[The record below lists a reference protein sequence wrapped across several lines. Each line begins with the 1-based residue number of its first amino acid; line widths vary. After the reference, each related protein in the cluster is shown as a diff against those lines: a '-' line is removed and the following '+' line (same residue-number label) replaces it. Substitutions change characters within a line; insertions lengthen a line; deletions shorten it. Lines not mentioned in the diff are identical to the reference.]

1 MNKIEFK
8 NAVKKSKPMV
18 WMNMFDENFYEI
30 VGVDIDTFDR
40 KNWEEKPINIVYLDT
55 KDNQEKD
62 GNAHLCEIELS
73 ENIITPHK
81 NKRSRRSRGA
91 IAKTDESIAP
101 GSSTFTITNNINSK
115 SMKKITYTDSTSCA
129 VGIINKLNEI
139 GIISDY
145 IMEEDDETFIEI
157 IGIITEELE
166 ILLGLDFSS
175 EFCD

>member
-30 VGVDIDTFDR
+30 VGVNIDTFDR

-73 ENIITPHK
+73 ENIITTPK
-81 NKRSRRSRGA
+81 NKRYGGSRGA
-91 IAKTDESIAP
+91 RAKTDESITP
-101 GSSTFTITNNINSK
+101 SSSTIKITNNKNSK

-129 VGIINKLNEI
+129 GEIINRLNDI
-139 GIISDY
+139 GVISDY
-145 IMEEDDETFIEI
+145 IMEEDDETFIDI
-157 IGIITEELE
+157 IGIITEEIE
-166 ILLGLDFSS
+166 ITLGLDFSS

>member
-73 ENIITPHK
+73 ENIITTPK
-81 NKRSRRSRGA
+81 NKKSRRSGTK
-91 IAKTDESIAP
+91 AKTDESIAP
-101 GSSTFTITNNINSK
+101 SSNKISNN
-115 SMKKITYTDSTSCA
+115 
-129 VGIINKLNEI
+129 
-139 GIISDY
+139 
-145 IMEEDDETFIEI
+145 
-157 IGIITEELE
+157 
-166 ILLGLDFSS
+166 
-175 EFCD
+175 

>member
-1 MNKIEFK
+1 
-8 NAVKKSKPMV
+8 
-18 WMNMFDENFYEI
+18 
-30 VGVDIDTFDR
+30 
-40 KNWEEKPINIVYLDT
+40 
-55 KDNQEKD
+55 
-62 GNAHLCEIELS
+62 
-73 ENIITPHK
+73 
-81 NKRSRRSRGA
+81 
-91 IAKTDESIAP
+91 
-101 GSSTFTITNNINSK
+101 
-115 SMKKITYTDSTSCA
+115 